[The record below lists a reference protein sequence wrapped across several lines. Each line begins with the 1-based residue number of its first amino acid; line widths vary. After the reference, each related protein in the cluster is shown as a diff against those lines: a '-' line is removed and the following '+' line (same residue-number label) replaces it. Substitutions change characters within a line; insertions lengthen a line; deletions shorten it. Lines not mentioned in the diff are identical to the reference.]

1 MSNIVRIDVSTKL
14 KLDQLKE
21 NYSIKTFA
29 ELVEKMTSFIID
41 NNFDLNRNYTEDWHN
56 VIEKSNDKTLK
67 RIEDVIR
74 IIRNIEKESVIPIR
88 NQVYDMYHNN
98 DANFKADVI
107 DEVKK
112 DIEVNS
118 STETDIEKYKIELAQ
133 IKKSRDLYFNELNN
147 LRPLVN
153 EILNSLSTKSGLMG
167 SKVEATISPERLNE
181 LKQLI
186 NK

>member
-1 MSNIVRIDVSTKL
+1 
-14 KLDQLKE
+14 
-21 NYSIKTFA
+21 
-29 ELVEKMTSFIID
+29 
-41 NNFDLNRNYTEDWHN
+41 
-56 VIEKSNDKTLK
+56 
-67 RIEDVIR
+67 IR

-88 NQVYDMYHNN
+88 NQVYDMYHHN

-133 IKKSRDLYFNELNN
+133 VKNSRDLYFNELNN

-153 EILNSLSTKSGLMG
+153 EILNSISTKSGLMG
-167 SKVEATISPERLNE
+167 RKVETNIGPERLTA
-181 LKQLI
+181 I
-186 NK
+186 M

>member
-1 MSNIVRIDVSTKL
+1 
-14 KLDQLKE
+14 DQLKA

-41 NNFDLNRNYTEDWHN
+41 NKFDLNRNYTEDWHN
-56 VIEKSNDKTLK
+56 VIEKSNEKSLK

-88 NQVYDMYHNN
+88 NQVYDMYHNS
-98 DANFKADVI
+98 DVNFKAEVI
-107 DEVKK
+107 TEVKK
-112 DIEVNS
+112 DLEVNS
-118 STETDIEKYKIELAQ
+118 PAEHDLEKFKIELAQ
-133 IKKSRDLYFNELNN
+133 VKKSRDLYFNELNN

-153 EILNSLSTKSGLMG
+153 ELLNSLTTKSGLMG
-167 SKVEATISPERLNE
+167 SKVETTLAPERLNE

>member
-1 MSNIVRIDVSTKL
+1 MSNIIRIDVSTKL
-14 KLDQLKE
+14 KLDQLKA

-98 DANFKADVI
+98 DANFKADV
-107 DEVKK
+107 
-112 DIEVNS
+112 
-118 STETDIEKYKIELAQ
+118 
-133 IKKSRDLYFNELNN
+133 NELNN

-153 EILNSLSTKSGLMG
+153 EILNSITTKSGLMG
-167 SKVEATISPERLNE
+167 TKVETNISPERLTE

>member
-1 MSNIVRIDVSTKL
+1 MSNIIRIYVSTKL
-14 KLDQLKE
+14 KLDELKE

-112 DIEVNS
+112 DLTYLKDLAAKIREVASDDDDFEIVN
-118 STETDIEKYKIELAQ
+118 LAE
-133 IKKSRDLYFNELNN
+133 DH
-147 LRPLVN
+147 
-153 EILNSLSTKSGLMG
+153 
-167 SKVEATISPERLNE
+167 ISYYS
-181 LKQLI
+181 KQLWFL
-186 NK
+186 KAMLV

>member
-1 MSNIVRIDVSTKL
+1 MSNVVRVDVSTKL

-21 NYSIKTFA
+21 SYSIKTFA
-29 ELVEKMTSFIID
+29 EVVEKITSFIIE

-107 DEVKK
+107 TEVKK

-118 STETDIEKYKIELAQ
+118 SSETDLDKYKIELAQ
-133 IKKSRDLYFNELNN
+133 VKKSRDVYFNELNN

-153 EILNSLSTKSGLMG
+153 EILNSITTKSGLMG
-167 SKVEATISPERLNE
+167 SKVEANISPERLSE
-181 LKQLI
+181 VKQLI